1 MTSAEA
7 MLETLGDDLGG
18 WAYALVGA
26 LAFLETSA
34 LVGLAAPGEL
44 AVVVGGVLAGRGRLE
59 LPVLM
64 AVVWAAAAAGDLC
77 GYALGRTAG
86 RAFLLRHGGRV
97 GVSEARLRVAE
108 RAFARHGAKAVVAG
122 RFVGVVR
129 ALGPFAAGASG
140 MPARRF
146 VPADVAGAGL
156 WAATFTGLGYV
167 FADSLGELLGA
178 LHRAQLGLGVALVA
192 GLAAVVLV
200 RRRRRRADR
209 LTL

>member
-18 WAYALVGA
+18 WAYAVVGG

-34 LVGLAAPGEL
+34 FVGLAAPGEL

-59 LPVLM
+59 LPALV
-64 AVVWAAAAAGDLC
+64 AVVWLAATAGDLC
-77 GYALGRTAG
+77 GYVLGRTAG
-86 RAFLLRHGGRV
+86 RGFLLRHGSRV

-140 MPARRF
+140 MPAARF
-146 VPADVAGAGL
+146 VAADVLGAGL
-156 WAATFTGLGYV
+156 WAATFTGLGYL
-167 FADSLGELLGA
+167 FADRLGDLLGL
-178 LHRAQLGLGVALVA
+178 LHRAQLGLGAALLT
-192 GLAAVVLV
+192 GLVVLFLV
-200 RRRRRRADR
+200 RKRRRAAGA
-209 LTL
+209 